1 MTGTFNYTIS
11 DSGFTDTA
19 QVSVT
24 RQNSA
29 TLNGGTGND
38 ILLGR
43 DSQADTLNGGDGND
57 WLIGGTGNDTLTG
70 GAGADRFLFH
80 TTLSASNNVDTI
92 MDFSSAQGDAIA
104 LANSIFS
111 LGSSG
116 NLAANRLAVVTS
128 GGDSVSV
135 GSNVRVIYDSST
147 GNLYYDSNGGNSNS
161 RTLFATLDNKPS
173 TLSVNDFVLI

>member
-1 MTGTFNYTIS
+1 MYGGAGN
-11 DSGFTDTA
+11 DT
-19 QVSVT
+19 
-24 RQNSA
+24 
-29 TLNGGTGND
+29 LYGGAGND
-38 ILLGR
+38 I
-43 DSQADTLNGGDGND
+43 
-57 WLIGGTGNDTLTG
+57 LTG
-70 GAGADRFLFH
+70 GAGADRFVFNTALN
-80 TTLSASNNVDTI
+80 ASSNADTI